1 MRKDGKSGYQ
11 ALREKSQKLDRLLE
25 EILKL
30 TTEQEGII
38 VPKTELMKL
47 YARYK

>member
-11 ALREKSQKLDRLLE
+11 ALKEKSQKMDQLLD

-30 TTEQEGII
+30 TIEQEGII

-47 YARYK
+47 YARFK